1 MNMSMKLE
9 PAEPRE
15 ERELITIAEAQKIA
29 PLSKRTYGRMC
40 ERGDVK
46 AVKVG
51 KRWLIG
57 RASLMALLGPAL

>member
-1 MNMSMKLE
+1 MATKDVTQ
-9 PAEPRE
+9 AK
-15 ERELITIAEAQKIA
+15 ERELIKISEAQMIA
-29 PLSKRTYGRMC
+29 PLSARTYGRMC

-51 KRWLIG
+51 KRWLIS

>member
-1 MNMSMKLE
+1 MNMSMKME
-9 PAEPRE
+9 PTEARE
-15 ERELITIAEAQKIA
+15 GRELITITEAQRIA

>member
-1 MNMSMKLE
+1 MKME
-9 PAEPRE
+9 PTEARE
-15 ERELITIAEAQKIA
+15 ERELITITEAQQIA